1 MVNRLVYW
9 NYFTRGN
16 MRVPGIGQ
24 MPGVKHLFSLCFGFI
39 SVFLDTSID
48 LVWCLGSWFRE
59 SNFRIFQILLT
70 PTFLYYYF
78 SWMSPTGTPNTHNQ
92 CYFEQKGAN
101 NIFFR
106 NIYKIVVL
114 FIDIA
119 YWTARA
125 SKLLTS
131 IDSIAMDLFR
141 SVVDSFCSRE

>member
-1 MVNRLVYW
+1 
-9 NYFTRGN
+9 
-16 MRVPGIGQ
+16 
-24 MPGVKHLFSLCFGFI
+24 
-39 SVFLDTSID
+39 
-48 LVWCLGSWFRE
+48 
-59 SNFRIFQILLT
+59 
-70 PTFLYYYF
+70 
-78 SWMSPTGTPNTHNQ
+78 MSPTGTPNTQNQ

-125 SKLLTS
+125 SKFLTS